1 MNSNNCLGLKN
12 IDTSYYGFK
21 VIDNHRDK
29 NIRDILYLF
38 TGCSDSNT

>member
-21 VIDNHRDK
+21 VK